1 MILPLDQQV
10 KNGGEE
16 EEVVVQ
22 WEQVAMLA
30 AQSSPVFRSAS
41 HAESLGDDVSLCEIP
56 DFSKPPSALYR
67 IRDDLTPSSLGP
79 RGTRQGRLGET
90 FQQFYERVSGNR
102 VDGGGPMLETRTM
115 PRLQNFTTAGALRA
129 LSKSLTFLIPAVSYV
144 HPVPS
149 SVYRAAIL
157 LPSVLDRL
165 NAMCLAREC
174 QLEVLKDI
182 KVPHEALLAALTA
195 PSAGLS
201 FSYQKFEFIGDSVLK
216 LVATCHAFVSRI
228 EADEGE
234 LTSYYMTLVSNRVL
248 AGHSLRLK
256 LWRYVCSDA
265 FSTKTWAPPGYF
277 VTDEE

>member
-10 KNGGEE
+10 KNGGED
-16 EEVVVQ
+16 EVVVQ
-22 WEQVAMLA
+22 WEQVAILA

-41 HAESLGDDVSLCEIP
+41 HAESLGDDVSLCAIP

-67 IRDDLTPSSLGP
+67 IRDDPTPSSLGP
-79 RGTRQGRLGET
+79 RVTRQGRLGET

-102 VDGGGPMLETRTM
+102 VDGGGPMLETRAM
-115 PRLQNFTTAGALRA
+115 PRLQNFTTAGAMRA
-129 LSKSLTFLIPAVSYV
+129 LSKSLTFLIPAVSLV

-165 NAMCLAREC
+165 NAMCLARE
-174 QLEVLKDI
+174 
-182 KVPHEALLAALTA
+182 
-195 PSAGLS
+195 
-201 FSYQKFEFIGDSVLK
+201 FIRSL
-216 LVATCHAFVSRI
+216 
-228 EADEGE
+228 
-234 LTSYYMTLVSNRVL
+234 LTSYYMTPVSNRVL
-248 AGHSLRLK
+248 AGHSLRLT

-277 VTDEE
+277 VTDEEDGLSKAPSLPWS